1 MAESKIEL
9 HDRLRATGL
18 WSEAAAWKDGRIKEL
33 RATGMKKLDAAAK
46 AWEELADKYPPE
58 PAEPSEGPAESEP
71 ADVQP
76 SEPTSDVANRAIT
89 RGDLD
94 EWLEAALRHDVQKC
108 LDQHGVTLDTDVMQ
122 ELVGVLT
129 GFCLV
134 LEPCYWP
141 GPRYRQD
148 DQWLFDPL
156 SESEPE
162 PSAPQV
168 AVA

>member
-33 RATGMKKLDAAAK
+33 RAQGMKRAEAAEE
-46 AWEELADKYPPE
+46 AWRLLAEKYPPE
-58 PAEPSEGPAESEP
+58 PAEVEP

-89 RGDLD
+89 RADLD
-94 EWLEAALRHDVQKC
+94 EWLQSAVEHEVQKC
-108 LDQHGVTLDTDVMQ
+108 LNQYGATLGTDAME

-141 GPRYRQD
+141 GPRYRQS